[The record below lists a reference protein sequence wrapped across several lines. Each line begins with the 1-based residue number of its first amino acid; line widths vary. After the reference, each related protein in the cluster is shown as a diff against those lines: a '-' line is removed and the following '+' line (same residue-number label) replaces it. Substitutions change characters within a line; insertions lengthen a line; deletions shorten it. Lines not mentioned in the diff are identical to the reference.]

1 MNIFFVCIILNKFC
15 NKALQSNKKVKEKKI
30 IIKNSFKK
38 KFFFFK
44 LELSQRKVSDN
55 LNHKQIMTGERR
67 LARMW
72 YAKYSYSPKKF
83 QRRIKTSIFRKR
95 SSYPGAKRKDSMK
108 ISNHSVLLFKSG
120 RFVFRDLFFK

>member
-1 MNIFFVCIILNKFC
+1 MKKNNNKDFI
-15 NKALQSNKKVKEKKI
+15 QRKKKR
-30 IIKNSFKK
+30 KNS
-38 KFFFFK
+38 K

-72 YAKYSYSPKKF
+72 YAKYSHSRKKF
-83 QRRIKTSIFRKR
+83 RRRIKTSIFCKR

-108 ISNHSVLLFKSG
+108 IPNHSVLLFKSG
-120 RFVFRDLFFK
+120 RFVFRDLFFKYLLLFSSDFDKL